1 MYGEEYVFLASLWGG
16 GYREHT
22 VKVAPDLGKSFSLRF
37 VVFFDVDHF

>member
-1 MYGEEYVFLASLWGG
+1 MYFWLHWGG

-22 VKVAPDLGKSFSLRF
+22 VKVAPDLGKSFSLSF